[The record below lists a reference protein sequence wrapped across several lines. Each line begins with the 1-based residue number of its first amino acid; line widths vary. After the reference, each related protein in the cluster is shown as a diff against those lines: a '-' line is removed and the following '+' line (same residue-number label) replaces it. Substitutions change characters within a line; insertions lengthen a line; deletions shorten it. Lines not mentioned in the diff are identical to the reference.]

1 MFVFVKWLYYQEI
14 HTRSIVRLRYVC
26 SHLPDRRSV
35 DRAHRW
41 SVYDKLVSW
50 LTDSGIRKGW
60 RMAYDFLEHQESY
73 YSNVSNNTS
82 SFSVFLCTVTRL
94 RFATQLNAVVWHHL
108 QSFFFVSADALHDL
122 IYLIDLNRFVS
133 SREPRY
139 FYTKRKSFLFFT
151 LSWSQIWSK
160 NILLYMIFW
169 NASRNI
175 DIIFKSGFKTMVKIF
190 CSNQKSNVSH
200 I

>member
-1 MFVFVKWLYYQEI
+1 M
-14 HTRSIVRLRYVC
+14 R
-26 SHLPDRRSV
+26 
-35 DRAHRW
+35 
-41 SVYDKLVSW
+41 
-50 LTDSGIRKGW
+50 
-60 RMAYDFLEHQESY
+60 
-73 YSNVSNNTS
+73 
-82 SFSVFLCTVTRL
+82 
-94 RFATQLNAVVWHHL
+94 HHL

-122 IYLIDLNRFVS
+122 IYLIDLNRFYS

-175 DIIFKSGFKTMVKIF
+175 DILKVDSKRWSRFFAPTKNRTSVISKRFFVEINNEVARVRVTKFLKSIFTIYESVYVFTKRQTD
-190 CSNQKSNVSH
+190 
-200 I
+200 